1 MTRSSPP
8 SIKAER
14 LNALKKHRLRV
25 KRKKEAI
32 LSFNTLTPRG
42 RIRMIVDLEMQ
53 VAYLKNLHLHS
64 ESNDDSETESDEDMY
79 DEKNKN

>member
-1 MTRSSPP
+1 
-8 SIKAER
+8 
-14 LNALKKHRLRV
+14 
-25 KRKKEAI
+25 
-32 LSFNTLTPRG
+32 
-42 RIRMIVDLEMQ
+42 MIVDLEMQ